1 VDVKVSVIG
10 SGYVGTTHA
19 ACLADLGHEVVA
31 IDIDEDVVDA
41 IRAGRAPLH
50 EPGLADLVAE
60 HAGGRLRATT
70 DYDAV
75 LETDVTF
82 VCVQTP
88 SADDG
93 GQDLAA
99 YEAVAQSLGETLAGK
114 EGKHV
119 VVTKST
125 VLPGTNDEVLAPVLE
140 RESGKTLGADLGV
153 AMNPE
158 FLREGSAVADFH
170 SPDKIVVGAAD
181 ADTRRTVLDLYA
193 DLIAE
198 ADPAIVETGLREA
211 ELIKYAN
218 NAFLASK
225 VSLVNDLAN
234 VCKELDVDAY
244 DVLEAVG
251 LDDRIG
257 SAFMRAGLGWGG
269 SCFPKDVAALRWL
282 AREHDYDPPMLDAA
296 FEVNDLQPTRLVDL
310 LADHVAVD
318 GARVGV
324 LGLAF
329 KPGTDDVRNSR
340 SLDVIAELHERGA
353 DVVTY
358 DPEAMANVRERL
370 PELDYA
376 DSAEG
381 ALAGADAALLC
392 TAWEE
397 FHDLDYSGMNRSV
410 VVDGR
415 RMRVDREAVEVYEG
429 LCW

>member
-1 VDVKVSVIG
+1 MKVSVIG

-19 ACLADLGHEVVA
+19 ACLAELGHDVVA
-31 IDIDEDVVDA
+31 IDIDEDVVAA
-41 IRAGRAPLH
+41 INDGRAPLH
-50 EPGLADLVAE
+50 EPGLDERVAE
-60 HAGGRLRATT
+60 YGGERLRATT

-88 SADDG
+88 MADDG
-93 GQDLAA
+93 GQDLGA
-99 YEAVAQSLGETLAGK
+99 YEAVAQSLGETLAAKDGR
-114 EGKHV
+114 HV

-125 VLPGTNDEVLAPVLE
+125 VLPGTNDEVLARVLE

-158 FLREGSAVADFH
+158 FLREGSAVEDFH

-181 ADTRRTVLDLYA
+181 EETRGTVLGLYQQLVA
-193 DLIAE
+193 D

-234 VCKELDVDAY
+234 VAKEFDVDAY

-257 SAFMRAGLGWGG
+257 SAFMRSGLGWGG

-282 AREHDYDPPMLDAA
+282 AREHDYDPPMLNAA
-296 FEVNDLQPTRLVDL
+296 FDVNDLQPTRLVAL
-310 LADHVAVD
+310 LADHVAIEE
-318 GARVGV
+318 ARVAV

-340 SLDVIAELHERGA
+340 SLDVVAELHERGA

-358 DPEAMANVRERL
+358 DPEAMGNTREHL
-370 PELDYA
+370 PELEYA
-376 DSAEG
+376 DSAEE
-381 ALAGADAALLC
+381 ALESADAALLC
-392 TAWEE
+392 TAWDE

-415 RMRVDREAVEVYEG
+415 RMRVNRGAVEVYDG

>member
-1 VDVKVSVIG
+1 MQVSVIG

-19 ACLADLGHEVVA
+19 ACLAELGHDVVA
-31 IDIDEDVVDA
+31 IDIDEDIVAA
-41 IRAGRAPLH
+41 INDGRAPLH
-50 EPGLADLVAE
+50 EPGLDERVAE
-60 HAGGRLRATT
+60 YAGDRLRATT

-75 LETDVTF
+75 LETDLTF

-99 YEAVAQSLGETLAGK
+99 YEAVAQSLGETLAEK
-114 EGKHV
+114 EGRHV

-158 FLREGSAVADFH
+158 FLREGSAVQDFH

-181 ADTRRTVLDLYA
+181 AATRETVLELYEDLV
-193 DLIAE
+193 AE

-257 SAFMRAGLGWGG
+257 SAFMRSGLGWGG

-282 AREHDYDPPMLDAA
+282 AREHDYDPPMLNAA

-310 LADHVAVD
+310 LASHVALE
-318 GARVGV
+318 GARIAV

-340 SLDVIAELHERGA
+340 ALDVVAELHERGA
-353 DVVTY
+353 EVAAY
-358 DPEAMANVRERL
+358 DPEAMANVREQL
-370 PELDYA
+370 PELEYA
-376 DSAEG
+376 DSPEA
-381 ALAGADAALLC
+381 ALAGADGVTIC
-392 TAWEE
+392 TEWPA
-397 FHDLDYSGMNRSV
+397 FDDLDYSGMARSV

-415 RMRVDREAVEVYEG
+415 RVAVDRDAVDVYEG